1 MTQEYPQLRAYTPP
15 TIQSRPCEARLDGGG
30 AEPPLCWDRLAGA
43 STKTLSPVENPCPA
57 PALLLLQTPSRMA
70 EGVWPG
76 CHTGQGE
83 EASTDGAVG
92 VRSPQAWLE
101 EGHGTWEVAPQ

>member
-1 MTQEYPQLRAYTPP
+1 
-15 TIQSRPCEARLDGGG
+15 
-30 AEPPLCWDRLAGA
+30 
-43 STKTLSPVENPCPA
+43 
-57 PALLLLQTPSRMA
+57 MA